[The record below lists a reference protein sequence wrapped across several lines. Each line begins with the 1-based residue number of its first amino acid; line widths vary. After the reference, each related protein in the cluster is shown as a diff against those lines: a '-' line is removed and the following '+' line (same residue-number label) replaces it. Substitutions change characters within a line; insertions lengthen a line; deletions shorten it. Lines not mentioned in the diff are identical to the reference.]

1 MSYEV
6 VKSLRGSTIIRAEGA
21 GTYTITLADM
31 STNTSIE
38 TVTSASL
45 KRLNWTTNG
54 SITIARNSTTL
65 LTLYG
70 NGDMRLDEYGA
81 ALGNTATGNVVVT
94 IASGGSIV
102 MDVSKVATYS
112 QDLGRI

>member
-6 VKSLRGSTIIRAEGA
+6 VKGLRTSSVIRAEGA

-31 STNTSIE
+31 SANTQLE
-38 TVTSASL
+38 TVGSASI

-70 NGDMRLDEYGA
+70 NGEMRLDEYGA
-81 ALGNTATGNVVVT
+81 SLSNTATANVVIT
-94 IASGGSIV
+94 IASGGSVV
-102 MDVSKVATYS
+102 MDVTKSATYTT
-112 QDLGRI
+112 DVGRI

>member
-6 VKSLRGSTIIRAEGA
+6 TKGLRTSSIIRAEGA

-31 STNTSIE
+31 SANTDLEVVSAASI
-38 TVTSASL
+38 
-45 KRLNWTTNG
+45 KRMNWSTNG
-54 SITIARNSTTL
+54 SITIARNATTL

-70 NGDMRLDEYGA
+70 NGEMRLDDFGTS
-81 ALGNTATGNVVVT
+81 LSNTSTANVVVT

-102 MDVSKVATYS
+102 MDVSKVATYTT
-112 QDLGRI
+112 DLGLR

>member
-6 VKSLRGSTIIRAEGA
+6 IKGLRTSSTIRAEGA

-31 STNTSIE
+31 SANSALE
-38 TVTSASL
+38 TVSAASI
-45 KRLNWTTNG
+45 KRMNWSTNG

-65 LTLYG
+65 LTLFDTG
-70 NGDMRLDEYGA
+70 EMRLDDFGTS
-81 ALGNTATGNVVVT
+81 LGNTAAANVVVT
-94 IASGGSIV
+94 IASGGSII

-112 QDLGRI
+112 TDVGRI